1 MLTGSRLQVKSV
13 EISSAQQQSDFERLA
28 TYCLFLQPYLT
39 LWGVKRFSFF
49 IVLTLGCPL
58 ALCCLKVLS
67 ALCMAQQGIYLISF
81 EGLILKFDGILWPYQ
96 VILFLSAMSLP
107 LPLLRIFIDGDLS
120 LQDVMWWFCHIS
132 IIHSHYFC
140 NFTEF
145 ARVTD

>member
-1 MLTGSRLQVKSV
+1 MR
-13 EISSAQQQSDFERLA
+13 SAQQQQQSDFERLA

-81 EGLILKFDGILWPYQ
+81 EGLILRFDGILWHSYQ
-96 VILFLSAMSLP
+96 VILFLQMEIYLCKVSYINHPYSFFLW
-107 LPLLRIFIDGDLS
+107 LYGLS
-120 LQDVMWWFCHIS
+120 YGCRFNSRSTLIEASSGFEVPWS
-132 IIHSHYFC
+132 
-140 NFTEF
+140 N
-145 ARVTD
+145 

>member
-1 MLTGSRLQVKSV
+1 MR
-13 EISSAQQQSDFERLA
+13 SAQQQQSDFERLA

-81 EGLILKFDGILWPYQ
+81 EGLILRFDGILLFYFYRWRFISARCY
-96 VILFLSAMSLP
+96 IL
-107 LPLLRIFIDGDLS
+107 
-120 LQDVMWWFCHIS
+120 
-132 IIHSHYFC
+132 IIHTHYFC
-140 NFTEF
+140 DFTDFSCIFNSRSTMIEPF
-145 ARVTD
+145 EIP